1 MGEYMISDGQLE
13 QNLQQ
18 GEIAARERGLRGTCR
33 ALIGCGIA
41 TAALFWGFVIVAFL
55 LPADET
61 AANYDAIAAVLAI
74 LFLVLAGVSI
84 ATIVL
89 GIVYGVKCRRFAR
102 LKKQYARRM
111 QGISGGAAVSVSP
124 AASAPQTKAAVQP
137 VAPSTPASQENGT
150 QAMQEALPARTEVLQ
165 RAPAQPAQP
174 IQPAQSVFAPQRTER
189 AQTYSAHGG
198 RRSAHGVQRP

>member
-1 MGEYMISDGQLE
+1 MISNQELE

-18 GEIAARERGLRGTCR
+18 GEILYKERSLRGTCR
-33 ALIGCGIA
+33 ALNGCGIA

-61 AANYDAIAAVLAI
+61 AANYDAIAVVLAV

-102 LKKQYARRM
+102 LKKQFARRFP
-111 QGISGGAAVSVSP
+111 SAVN
-124 AASAPQTKAAVQP
+124 A
-137 VAPSTPASQENGT
+137 TPIA
-150 QAMQEALPARTEVLQ
+150 
-165 RAPAQPAQP
+165 AQP
-174 IQPAQSVFAPQRTER
+174 ISAEPQTER
-189 AQTYSAHGG
+189 SAAQQEESGTNGDQEG
-198 RRSAHGVQRP
+198 

>member
-1 MGEYMISDGQLE
+1 MISDGQLE

-61 AANYDAIAAVLAI
+61 AANYDAIAVVLAVL
-74 LFLVLAGVSI
+74 FLILAGISI

-89 GIVYGVKCRRFAR
+89 GIVYGVKCRKLAR
-102 LKKQYARRM
+102 LKAQFARRFP
-111 QGISGGAAVSVSP
+111 SAVNAAP
-124 AASAPQTKAAVQP
+124 IA
-137 VAPSTPASQENGT
+137 
-150 QAMQEALPARTEVLQ
+150 
-165 RAPAQPAQP
+165 AQP
-174 IQPAQSVFAPQRTER
+174 ISAEPQTER
-189 AQTYSAHGG
+189 SAAQQEESGTNGDQEG
-198 RRSAHGVQRP
+198 

>member
-1 MGEYMISDGQLE
+1 MISNQELE

-18 GEIAARERGLRGTCR
+18 GEILYKERSLRGTCR

-61 AANYDAIAAVLAI
+61 AANYDAIAVVLAV

-89 GIVYGVKCRRFAR
+89 GIVYGVKCRKLAR
-102 LKKQYARRM
+102 LKAQFANRF
-111 QGISGGAAVSVSP
+111 SP
-124 AASAPQTKAAVQP
+124 AANAAPIA
-137 VAPSTPASQENGT
+137 
-150 QAMQEALPARTEVLQ
+150 
-165 RAPAQPAQP
+165 AQP
-174 IQPAQSVFAPQRTER
+174 ISAEPQTER
-189 AQTYSAHGG
+189 SAAQQEESGTNGDQEG
-198 RRSAHGVQRP
+198 

>member
-1 MGEYMISDGQLE
+1 MISDGQLE

-61 AANYDAIAAVLAI
+61 AANYDAIAVVLAV

-89 GIVYGVKCRRFAR
+89 GIVYGVKCRKLAR
-102 LKKQYARRM
+102 LKAQFARRFP
-111 QGISGGAAVSVSP
+111 SAVN
-124 AASAPQTKAAVQP
+124 A
-137 VAPSTPASQENGT
+137 TPIA
-150 QAMQEALPARTEVLQ
+150 
-165 RAPAQPAQP
+165 AQP
-174 IQPAQSVFAPQRTER
+174 ISAEPQTER
-189 AQTYSAHGG
+189 SAAQQEESGTNGDQEG
-198 RRSAHGVQRP
+198 

>member
-1 MGEYMISDGQLE
+1 MISDGQLE

-61 AANYDAIAAVLAI
+61 AANYDAIAVVLAV

-89 GIVYGVKCRRFAR
+89 GIVYGVKCRKLAR
-102 LKKQYARRM
+102 LKAQFARRFP
-111 QGISGGAAVSVSP
+111 SAVNAAP
-124 AASAPQTKAAVQP
+124 IA
-137 VAPSTPASQENGT
+137 
-150 QAMQEALPARTEVLQ
+150 
-165 RAPAQPAQP
+165 AQP
-174 IQPAQSVFAPQRTER
+174 ISAEPQTER
-189 AQTYSAHGG
+189 SAAQQEESGTNGDQEG
-198 RRSAHGVQRP
+198 

>member
-1 MGEYMISDGQLE
+1 MISNQELE

-18 GEIAARERGLRGTCR
+18 GEILYKERSLRGTCR

-61 AANYDAIAAVLAI
+61 AANYDAIAVVLAV

-89 GIVYGVKCRRFAR
+89 GIVYGVKWRKLAR
-102 LKKQYARRM
+102 LKAQFARRFP
-111 QGISGGAAVSVSP
+111 SAVNAAP
-124 AASAPQTKAAVQP
+124 IA
-137 VAPSTPASQENGT
+137 
-150 QAMQEALPARTEVLQ
+150 
-165 RAPAQPAQP
+165 AQP
-174 IQPAQSVFAPQRTER
+174 ISAEPQTER
-189 AQTYSAHGG
+189 SAAQQEESGTNGDQEG
-198 RRSAHGVQRP
+198 

>member
-1 MGEYMISDGQLE
+1 MISNQQLE

-61 AANYDAIAAVLAI
+61 APAYSIVIAAMAVVLIVCTGTA
-74 LFLVLAGVSI
+74 V

-89 GIVYGVKCRRFAR
+89 GIVYAIKCRKLAR
-102 LKKQYARRM
+102 LKAQFANRF
-111 QGISGGAAVSVSP
+111 SP
-124 AASAPQTKAAVQP
+124 AANAASIASQPISAMPQTERNDAKKKE
-137 VAPSTPASQENGT
+137 SEMRSDQEG
-150 QAMQEALPARTEVLQ
+150 
-165 RAPAQPAQP
+165 
-174 IQPAQSVFAPQRTER
+174 
-189 AQTYSAHGG
+189 
-198 RRSAHGVQRP
+198 

>member
-1 MGEYMISDGQLE
+1 MISNQELE

-18 GEIAARERGLRGTCR
+18 GEILYKERSLRGTCR

-61 AANYDAIAAVLAI
+61 AANYDAIAVVLAV

-89 GIVYGVKCRRFAR
+89 GIVYG
-102 LKKQYARRM
+102 
-111 QGISGGAAVSVSP
+111 GIG
-124 AASAPQTKAAVQP
+124 
-137 VAPSTPASQENGT
+137 
-150 QAMQEALPARTEVLQ
+150 
-165 RAPAQPAQP
+165 
-174 IQPAQSVFAPQRTER
+174 
-189 AQTYSAHGG
+189 
-198 RRSAHGVQRP
+198 

>member
-1 MGEYMISDGQLE
+1 MISDGQLE

-61 AANYDAIAAVLAI
+61 AANYDAIAVVLAVL
-74 LFLVLAGVSI
+74 FLILAGISI

-89 GIVYGVKCRRFAR
+89 GIVYGVKCRKLAR
-102 LKKQYARRM
+102 LKAQFARRFP
-111 QGISGGAAVSVSP
+111 SAVN
-124 AASAPQTKAAVQP
+124 A
-137 VAPSTPASQENGT
+137 TPIA
-150 QAMQEALPARTEVLQ
+150 
-165 RAPAQPAQP
+165 AQP
-174 IQPAQSVFAPQRTER
+174 ISAEPQTER
-189 AQTYSAHGG
+189 SAAQQEESGTNGDQEG
-198 RRSAHGVQRP
+198 

>member
-1 MGEYMISDGQLE
+1 MISDGQLE

-61 AANYDAIAAVLAI
+61 AANYDAIAVVLAVL
-74 LFLVLAGVSI
+74 FLILAGISI

-111 QGISGGAAVSVSP
+111 QGISGGAAVSASL
-124 AASAPQTKAAVQP
+124 AASVPQTKDAVQP
-137 VAPSTPASQENGT
+137 AAPCPPASQGSGAQAT
-150 QAMQEALPARTEVLQ
+150 QETLPTRTEVLQ
-165 RAPAQPAQP
+165 RARAQPVQPTQTAQ
-174 IQPAQSVFAPQRTER
+174 
-189 AQTYSAHGG
+189 
-198 RRSAHGVQRP
+198 

>member
-1 MGEYMISDGQLE
+1 MISDGQLE

-61 AANYDAIAAVLAI
+61 AANYDAIAAVLAV
-74 LFLVLAGVSI
+74 LFLILAGISI

-89 GIVYGVKCRRFAR
+89 GIVYGVKCRKLAR
-102 LKKQYARRM
+102 LKAQFARRFP
-111 QGISGGAAVSVSP
+111 SAVN
-124 AASAPQTKAAVQP
+124 A
-137 VAPSTPASQENGT
+137 TPIA
-150 QAMQEALPARTEVLQ
+150 
-165 RAPAQPAQP
+165 AQP
-174 IQPAQSVFAPQRTER
+174 ISAEPQTER
-189 AQTYSAHGG
+189 SAAQQEESGTNGDQEG
-198 RRSAHGVQRP
+198 